1 MGINPSIKLAECE
14 AFMEEYQAWMTEL
27 ENEMDIL
34 ISGGTDDPMIRDMV
48 AVVRTEITTVRAAIG
63 FWRGEASFWRNEINE
78 NKIAL
83 KDSNKLASSS

>member
-14 AFMEEYQAWMTEL
+14 SLMEEYQAYLSDL
-27 ENEMDIL
+27 EILMDDL
-34 ISGGTDDPMIRDMV
+34 IAGGSENPEIRAMQ
-48 AVVRTEITTVRAAIG
+48 AEARTRIATTRAAIG